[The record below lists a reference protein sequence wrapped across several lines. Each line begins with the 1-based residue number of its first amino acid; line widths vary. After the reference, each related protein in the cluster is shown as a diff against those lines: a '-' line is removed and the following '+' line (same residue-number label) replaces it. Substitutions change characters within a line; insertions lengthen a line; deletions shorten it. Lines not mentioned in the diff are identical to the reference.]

1 MADNNST
8 DYGVDSNNTVDDS
21 KAVNNIPGNDTS
33 VTVDPGNVPG
43 NNSDTGDNADN
54 PKHKGYKNLIPFT
67 ALTEEEQ
74 RQLAIKGGKASGEAR
89 KKKKHMREIAQ
100 KLLAHDM
107 TEDQIEEVLG
117 TAKSLL
123 DGDMTVAAV
132 LTARLIQ
139 EAADGNYK
147 AYEVLR
153 DTAGYKPKDQVEV
166 DNISDA
172 DRALLERIAARVGL
186 HNSAQIGQKAN

>member
-1 MADNNST
+1 MADNNSFNS
-8 DYGVDSNNTVDDS
+8 GVDNNNTVDNS
-21 KAVNNIPGNDTS
+21 EVINNVPGNDNS
-33 VTVDPGNVPG
+33 DTVDPVNIPG

-100 KLLAHDM
+100 NLLAHDM

-166 DNISDA
+166 DNISEA

-186 HNSAQIGQKAN
+186 HNSDRIGQKAN